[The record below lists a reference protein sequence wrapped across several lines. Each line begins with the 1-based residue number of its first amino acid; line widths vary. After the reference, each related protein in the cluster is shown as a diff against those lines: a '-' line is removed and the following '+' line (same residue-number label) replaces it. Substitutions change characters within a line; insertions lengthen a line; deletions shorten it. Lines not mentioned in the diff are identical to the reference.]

1 MISCLQFKL
10 IAGSDGLSEVWVNYY
25 QLIMIS
31 TDRPDFGRPKKD
43 IMRDDDDKDNDQDDL
58 KMRDDDEREVIV
70 NIVSD
75 CCNNISVP
83 GQT

>member
-1 MISCLQFKL
+1 MLLCLQFKL

-43 IMRDDDDKDNDQDDL
+43 IMRDDD
-58 KMRDDDEREVIV
+58 EGEIIV

-75 CCNNISVP
+75 SCNNISVP

>member
-1 MISCLQFKL
+1 MILCLQFKL

-43 IMRDDDDKDNDQDDL
+43 IMRDDDD
-58 KMRDDDEREVIV
+58 EWEIIV

-75 CCNNISVP
+75 SCNNISVP

>member
-1 MISCLQFKL
+1 MILCLQFKL

-43 IMRDDDDKDNDQDDL
+43 IMSDDDDRDND
-58 KMRDDDEREVIV
+58 EGEIIV

-75 CCNNISVP
+75 SCNNISVP

>member
-1 MISCLQFKL
+1 MILCLQFKL

-31 TDRPDFGRPKKD
+31 TDQPDFGRPKKD
-43 IMRDDDDKDNDQDDL
+43 IMRDDDNQDND
-58 KMRDDDEREVIV
+58 EGEIIV
-70 NIVSD
+70 NVLSD
-75 CCNNISVP
+75 SCNNISVP